1 MRIKKLFLQHHI
13 SRGTILQKFI
23 DNLKHL
29 AQQQLQRSTSDQA
42 APLLHKSQAW
52 SQKRNVHTAH
62 GEVQNRKEK
71 MEQQLVEE
79 NVNEIIL
86 GI

>member
-1 MRIKKLFLQHHI
+1 MRINKLFLQHHI

-42 APLLHKSQAW
+42 VPILHKSQAL
-52 SQKRNVHTAH
+52 SQKRNVHTAY
-62 GEVQNRKEK
+62 GEMQHRKEK
-71 MEQQLVEE
+71 REQELVEE